1 MFYFIIEAEKK
12 LSVLTAINDDPCVLS
27 FTVWVKEKGLARPTC
42 SRPLMCISLFG
53 GTDLTAKNNSN
64 LTRKRHMDT
73 HDKEERDGTE
83 RQQLEQQ
90 MGEAEQGPSSRA
102 QQLEAIFEAMT
113 DGIFVYDKD
122 GHILRMNRAARELLG
137 LDDLPG
143 YTALSLEE
151 RGTLIT
157 QRYVQGQS
165 LPLAQWATTRVLSG
179 EVLTD
184 TTAVE
189 FTVRNLRGRE
199 LRIQLSG
206 APIRDQEGNI
216 VGAINICRDVTERW
230 KLEQRTQ
237 EALHAL
243 LTMAQALVQLPQGSG
258 ELNAPAGARE
268 SPVTSA
274 THLVG
279 QRLVELT
286 RSVLGCRRVSLT
298 ALEQETGHLRPV
310 AVVGLS
316 PEEER
321 QWWSEIGRFR
331 LADELAP
338 ASLARLQAGKA
349 VLTDLSGMRTRGLPT
364 YGASVLIA
372 PVHIGTHL
380 IGVLSL
386 DYGDEAHPYSPEEE
400 ALAGAVAQLATLV
413 IERERLL
420 RESAEARARE
430 LALRVTTRRMDE
442 FLGILAHE
450 LRPPLANLRGFAET
464 LLVQTAQGK
473 GPPLAAWQEKALT
486 GLDLAAAHLGELT
499 DDLLDMERLQEG
511 QLELHLEPTDLVP
524 LVQRVVARQQLTT
537 ERHTI
542 VLAPSAER
550 LVLSVDPRRMEQVLS
565 NLVSN
570 AIKYSPEGG
579 PIEVSIAEESGRQ
592 EALLAVRDH
601 GIGIPAQQ
609 QAQIF
614 QRFVQAENARAYGIE
629 GTGLGLYLC
638 RALLERQGGRIW
650 CESVEGGGSTF
661 FIALPVV
668 SEAPPRR

>member
-1 MFYFIIEAEKK
+1 
-12 LSVLTAINDDPCVLS
+12 
-27 FTVWVKEKGLARPTC
+27 
-42 SRPLMCISLFG
+42 
-53 GTDLTAKNNSN
+53 
-64 LTRKRHMDT
+64 MDT
-73 HDKEERDGTE
+73 HSAEERDGTE
-83 RQQLEQQ
+83 RQQPEQQ
-90 MGEAEQGPSSRA
+90 MGEAEQDRHRA
-102 QQLEAIFEAMT
+102 QQLEAIFEAIG
-113 DGIFVYDKD
+113 DGLFVYDKD
-122 GHILRMNRAARELLG
+122 GHIRRMNRAARDLLG

-189 FTVRNLRGRE
+189 FMVRNLRGRE
-199 LRIQLSG
+199 LRIHLSG

-216 VGAINICRDVTERW
+216 VGAINLCRDVTVRW

-243 LTMAQALVQLPQGSG
+243 LAMAEALVHLPLRSG
-258 ELNAPAGARE
+258 ELNAPAGGEE
-268 SPVTSA
+268 SPASA
-274 THLVG
+274 ATRMVG
-279 QRLVELT
+279 QRLAELT
-286 RSVLGCRRVSLT
+286 CSVLGCRRVSLT

-321 QWWSEIGRFR
+321 QWMTAMGQYR
-331 LADELAP
+331 LDDYLTP
-338 ASLARLQAGKA
+338 TLLARLQEGEV
-349 VLTDLSGMRTRGLPT
+349 VLNDLTRTMTSGVPT
-364 YGASVLIA
+364 YSAHEVLVA
-372 PVHIGTHL
+372 PMQSGVHLTGILT
-380 IGVLSL
+380 L
-386 DYGDEAHPYSPEEE
+386 DYGGTVHTFTPEEV
-400 ALAGAVAQLATLV
+400 ALVGAVAKLATLV

-420 RESAEARARE
+420 QESAGAQARE
-430 LALRVTTRRMDE
+430 LALRETTRRLDE

-450 LRPPLANLRGFAET
+450 LRTPLANLRGFAQT

-473 GPPLAAWQEKALT
+473 GPQLAAWQEKALA
-486 GLDLAAAHLGELT
+486 GLDLAAARLGELT
-499 DDLLDMERLQEG
+499 DDLLDMARLQAG
-511 QLELHLEPTDLVP
+511 RLELYPEPTDLVP
-524 LVQRVVARQQLTT
+524 LVERVVTRLQLTT

-542 VLAPSAER
+542 VLVPSVER
-550 LVLSVDPRRMEQVLS
+550 LVLSIDPRRMEQVLS
-565 NLVSN
+565 NVISN

-579 PIEVSIAEESGRQ
+579 PIEVTIAEESERQ
-592 EALLAVRDH
+592 EALLSVRDH
-601 GIGIPAQQ
+601 GIGIRVQQ

-638 RALLERQGGRIW
+638 RALLELHGGRIW
-650 CESVEGGGSTF
+650 CESIEGQGSTF
-661 FIALPVV
+661 FITLPVA
-668 SEAPPRR
+668 SEATPGR

>member
-1 MFYFIIEAEKK
+1 
-12 LSVLTAINDDPCVLS
+12 
-27 FTVWVKEKGLARPTC
+27 
-42 SRPLMCISLFG
+42 
-53 GTDLTAKNNSN
+53 
-64 LTRKRHMDT
+64 MDI
-73 HDKEERDGTE
+73 HGKEEKDGTE
-83 RQQLEQQ
+83 RRPLEQQ
-90 MGEAEQGPSSRA
+90 MRETGQGTSSRA
-102 QQLEAIFEAMT
+102 HQLEAMFEAIT
-113 DGIFVYDKD
+113 DGIFVYDQD

-151 RGTLIT
+151 RGQLLT

-179 EVLTD
+179 EVFTD

-206 APIRDQEGNI
+206 APIRDQEGHI
-216 VGAINICRDVTERW
+216 VGALNISRDVTERW

-243 LTMAQALVQLPQGSG
+243 LAMAQVLVQVPQDGG
-258 ELNAPAGARE
+258 ELNAPATGEE
-268 SPVTSA
+268 SAAAAA

-279 QRLVELT
+279 QRLAELT

-298 ALEQETGHLRPV
+298 AFEQETGHLRPV
-310 AVVGLS
+310 AIVGLL
-316 PEEER
+316 PGEER

-331 LADELAP
+331 LNDYLAP
-338 ASLARLQAGKA
+338 ALLARLQAGEV
-349 VLTDLSGMRTRGLPT
+349 VLTDLSGLIESRLLTFD
-364 YGASVLIA
+364 AHEVLIA
-372 PVHIGTHL
+372 PMHIGPQL

-386 DYGDEAHPYSPEEE
+386 DYGGEAHTYAPEEA
-400 ALAGAVAQLATLV
+400 ALAGAVAKLATLA

-420 RESAEARARE
+420 RESTRARARE
-430 LALRVTTRRMDE
+430 LAWRETTQRMDE
-442 FLGILAHE
+442 FLGVVAHE
-450 LRPPLANLRGFAET
+450 LRTPLANLRGFAQT

-473 GPPLAAWQEKALT
+473 GPPLAAWQEKALA
-486 GLDLAAAHLGELT
+486 GLDLAAARLGELT
-499 DDLLDMERLQEG
+499 DDLLDMERLQAG
-511 QLELHLEPTDLVP
+511 RLELHPEPTDLVP
-524 LVQRVVARQQLTT
+524 LVQRVVTRLQLTT

-542 VLAPSAER
+542 VLVPSVER
-550 LVLSVDPRRMEQVLS
+550 LVLFIDPRRMEQVLT
-565 NLVSN
+565 NVISN

-579 PIEVSIAEESGRQ
+579 PIEVTIAEDIERQ

-609 QAQIF
+609 RAQIF
-614 QRFVQAENARAYGIE
+614 QRFIQAENARAYGIE

-638 RALLERQGGRIW
+638 RALLERHEGRIW
-650 CESVEGGGSTF
+650 VESVEGQGATF
-661 FIALPVV
+661 FIALPFV
-668 SEAPPRR
+668 SKAAPVR